1 VVLGTPKYH
10 AELAG
15 EGIEYMLALCKN
27 WFKRQPL
34 TMRKTRA
41 QLKSLVE
48 EAVSREKISPKAVR
62 GSARRARSYILAYLF
77 LEYGGKDDSGMKQ
90 EFVDIEISA
99 KTYRSH
105 KGPGDQQS
113 AFIKELYA
121 EVMADNNT
129 NLVFPNIRRKSPS
142 RYRYSTS
149 TSSLSCLS

>member
-1 VVLGTPKYH
+1 MVLGTPKYH

-41 QLKSLVE
+41 QFKSLVE

-62 GSARRARSYILAYLF
+62 GSARRAQSYIF

-129 NLVFPNIRRKSPS
+129 NLVFPNIRRKSPY
-142 RYRYSTS
+142 RYRYSMS